1 MKKTINVLKKSIL
14 LLAVST
20 SLLSNASDITI
31 STNAD
36 AISKTAITLNHVKA
50 GDILS
55 IKDNY
60 GVVLYKEQIKET
72 GTYKK
77 GFDLSAL
84 PNGEYIFE
92 IDKNLEVKTIPFTV
106 NFEEVYFNKEKESTS
121 YKPYV
126 RQDNGIVYIT
136 KLAPKQEALTI
147 HIYTNN
153 NSEYELVHTER
164 IKGVQSIEKAYKL
177 EKGNYKLVF
186 VSDNKEY
193 TKFIN
198 N

>member
-14 LLAVST
+14 LLAVSA

-136 KLAPKQEALTI
+136 KLAPKQEALNI
-147 HIYTNN
+147 HIYANN

-177 EKGNYKLVF
+177 GKGNYKLVF
-186 VSDNKEY
+186 ISDNKEY

>member
-31 STNAD
+31 STNAEE
-36 AISKTAITLNHVKA
+36 ISKTAITLNHVKA

-136 KLAPKQEALTI
+136 KLAPKQEALNI
-147 HIYTNN
+147 HIYANN

-177 EKGNYKLVF
+177 GKGNYKLVF

>member
-1 MKKTINVLKKSIL
+1 MKKTINVLKKGIL

-20 SLLSNASDITI
+20 SLLSNASDII
-31 STNAD
+31 VSTNA
-36 AISKTAITLNHVKA
+36 AEISKTAITLNHVKA

-55 IKDNY
+55 LKDNY
-60 GVVLYKEQIKET
+60 GVVLYTEQIKET

-84 PNGEYIFE
+84 PNGEYTFE

-106 NFEEVYFNKEKESTS
+106 NFENVYFNKEKETTS

-126 RQDNGIVYIT
+126 RQENGIVYIT
-136 KLAPKQEALTI
+136 KLAPKQEALNI
-147 HIYTNN
+147 HIYANN
-153 NSEYELVHTER
+153 NSDYELIHSER

-177 EKGNYKLVF
+177 GKGDYKIVF